1 MPLKTAKTF
10 KIPYL
15 QILDERGVIDPKLDP
30 KLRPEQLLAL
40 YRGMLH
46 ARVAD
51 QRMLKLQRQGR
62 VGTFGPCTGQ
72 EAAAC
77 GPALAMSE
85 ADWLAPAFREI
96 GAMMMRGVPL
106 SRLLLF
112 WGGWEEGNVFPV
124 ERILPFAVIVGSQ
137 IPVAAG
143 VAYAMKYRE
152 PGKSAVVCFF
162 GDGATSQGDFLEGAN
177 MAAVWKAPVVFICQ
191 NNQWAISTPL
201 LKQTVAETIAQKG
214 LAFGMTS
221 LQVDGNDPLAMYQA
235 TREALDRAHAGEGP
249 TFIEAVTYRLSMH
262 TTADDPTKYRGEGE
276 VREWERRDPLI
287 RMRAFLEAL
296 GLWSEAQETSLVEEL
311 KEQVDAEVRVYETT
325 ADRRPE
331 APFDFVYGTRHEEIE
346 EQRAAFLARTHG
358 RGEVTHG

>member
-1 MPLKTAKTF
+1 MPLSTIKTF
-10 KIPYL
+10 KIPHL
-15 QILDERGVIDPKLDP
+15 QILDENGQVDPKLDP
-30 KLRPEQLLAL
+30 QLSNEQALAL

-77 GPALAMSE
+77 GPALAMGE
-85 ADWLAPAFREI
+85 KDWMAPAFREV
-96 GAMMMRGVPL
+96 GAMLMRGVPL

-112 WGGWEEGNVFPV
+112 WGGWEEGNVYPV

-137 IPVAAG
+137 IPIAAG
-143 VAYAMKYRE
+143 VAYAMKYQE
-152 PGKSAVVCFF
+152 AGQSAVVCFF
-162 GDGATSQGDFLEGAN
+162 GDGATSQGDFLEGVN
-177 MAAVWKAPVVFICQ
+177 MAAVWKAPAVFICQ

-201 LKQTVAETIAQKG
+201 AKQTVAETIAQKG
-214 LAFGMTS
+214 LAFGIHL

-235 TREALDRAHAGEGP
+235 TREALERARAGKGP
-249 TFIEAVTYRLSMH
+249 TLLEAVTYRLMMH

-287 RMRAFLEAL
+287 RMRTYLEAR
-296 GLWSEAQETSLVEEL
+296 GLWSEHQETEAREQLRELV
-311 KEQVDAEVRVYETT
+311 DSEVRVYETMSG
-325 ADRRPE
+325 RRPE
-331 APFDFVYGTRHEEIE
+331 APFDHVYGTRHEEIE
-346 EQRAAFLARTHG
+346 EQRAEFLARRPGEASHG
-358 RGEVTHG
+358 